1 MISFEFK
8 HKTSCKLFRDQ
19 RSSSQSFDVADSCV
33 SVLADSVSLITQL
46 LEGEVLRVLD
56 RELVWSS
63 PHELAIPDHHGVD
76 AAVEPVDN
84 PVGGLVLPACLLP
97 LVEVEEGQVVPACR
111 VKSSLYKPIKECR
124 EGLGVV
130 DVASGDPRDGEARV
144 GLGESQARVRC
155 QPALQVGVNGV
166 QVGGQACRVDQ
177 PQNCDGSRG
186 EIHSLQY

>member
-19 RSSSQSFDVADSCV
+19 KSSTQSFDVADSCV

-56 RELVWSS
+56 RELVWSA
-63 PHELAIPDHHGVD
+63 PQELAIPDHHGVD

-84 PVGGLVLPACLLP
+84 PVGGLVLPARFLP
-97 LVEVEEGQVVPACR
+97 LVEVEEGEVVPACR

-144 GLGESQARVRC
+144 GLGQSQARVSSH
-155 QPALQVGVNGV
+155 PALQVGVNGV
-166 QVGGQACRVDQ
+166 QVVPSVSGGINHQDTKC
-177 PQNCDGSRG
+177 QNDN
-186 EIHSLQY
+186 